1 MSLVRTIRQK
11 LDIESDSPLDLSA
24 WRNNSTIFE
33 IAVYQGTSVADI
45 SDVESINLKIRPSRV
60 SETILADQTDSV
72 FDETLTNATWLD
84 GTKQHASFT
93 FTNSEMNLDL
103 DSHYEAEFWIVFTAI
118 LDGGEERTLATGTI
132 TFKEDNNGAGDPP
145 EENAGTAITLEQ
157 ADARYLQS
165 ISDGSITNAKLATV
179 ATSTIKG
186 RATAGTGAVEDLTP
200 AQGRTV
206 LGLGTAA
213 TTDATDYVAVTGD
226 SMTGSLAV
234 TGASATISTTG
245 ANGRIFT
252 TGADG
257 NIGTT
262 GVDAYIRT
270 DGLNAYITTVGDDA
284 YIETQGENAY
294 IQTLGTNAYISTSS
308 TFQIASGGGGITT
321 LSGTQTANRAIAFP
335 DASGTVAL
343 LSDVELKEDI
353 VERERLVNAST
364 APSGLTFSR
373 THFHRPIDLLPTAL
387 QRFYTRFDQIET
399 TDTWYLESSDTVPTF
414 EQGGIRFTGTG
425 VAYASPQVQRWL
437 APNIITEITIKT
449 TPASGIIGIGIGNA
463 PLLNNRT
470 LIYYDRADHAFKMA
484 ETLNGAATVVTTS
497 GGNTID
503 MSAATNW
510 KFTVAVYNNT
520 ASAWIDRG
528 NGYELA
534 ACFDELVANDERYLT
549 PANIASLRTFVL
561 ATSPGATSAND
572 WVVSSYR
579 TGYAGTAGIQNQYYV
594 TYEDGTP
601 ILDENG
607 KYYLFATGI
616 MPYRATTGN
625 LRWKHCRNII
635 CKVDPSTFALE
646 VVGFVALQRSGVF
659 TLDDISGKV
668 IYDRDAKKWR
678 IYVQNSSQFDGG
690 ATAVVYQYT
699 TTENILSGVTL
710 VTESALVNVPST
722 GLPYWD
728 MDVCKRGDNDW
739 VYVYSERDTSS
750 PSSELRAVISTGTTA
765 DEATT
770 QVYKEATLEDQD
782 GNRVAKIGGTLY
794 ALTFS
799 TSGPVVK
806 SLTTGSTVTTLTFD
820 GTWDNRSTRVT
831 HANVIGIPRGG
842 VTYYILDGADDATGY
857 GGGYAT
863 YGNRVVWRSESVT
876 GNEFNIFRKP
886 PRS

>member
-1 MSLVRTIRQK
+1 MSDKVKINVDTTRDVVQVLV
-11 LDIESDSPLDLSA
+11 A
-24 WRNNSTIFE
+24 NSF
-33 IAVYQGTSVADI
+33 
-45 SDVESINLKIRPSRV
+45 PS
-60 SETILADQTDSV
+60 
-72 FDETLTNATWLD
+72 
-84 GTKQHASFT
+84 
-93 FTNSEMNLDL
+93 
-103 DSHYEAEFWIVFTAI
+103 
-118 LDGGEERTLATGTI
+118 
-132 TFKEDNNGAGDPP
+132 
-145 EENAGTAITLEQ
+145 
-157 ADARYLQS
+157 
-165 ISDGSITNAKLATV
+165 GSITNAQLATV
-179 ATSTIKG
+179 ATNTIKG

-200 AQGRTV
+200 AQAKTV
-206 LGLGTAA
+206 LAIA
-213 TTDATDYVAVTGD
+213 SADITDATSAATANRIVKRDEFGDAYFTSVWVTLQLQATDITTDTIGNGSGNLIVGADLDFQGTENIVDANTITAVGTI
-226 SMTGSLAV
+226 TGS
-234 TGASATISTTG
+234 
-245 ANGRIFT
+245 N
-252 TGADG
+252 
-257 NIGTT
+257 
-262 GVDAYIRT
+262 
-270 DGLNAYITTVGDDA
+270 
-284 YIETQGENAY
+284 
-294 IQTLGTNAYISTSS
+294 
-308 TFQIASGGGGITT
+308 
-321 LSGTQTANRAIAFP
+321 LSGTNTGDQDLT
-335 DASGTVAL
+335 L
-343 LSDVELKEDI
+343 
-353 VERERLVNAST
+353 ERERLVNAST

-399 TDTWYLESSDTVPTF
+399 TDTWYLESADTIPTF

-510 KFTVAVYNNT
+510 KFAVAVYNNT

-750 PSSELRAVISTGTTA
+750 PSSELRAVISTGATA

-806 SLTTGSTVTTLTFD
+806 SLTTGATVTTLTFD

-842 VTYYILDGADDATGY
+842 ITYYILDGADDATGY